1 MRDIG
6 LNVVPP
12 ESECND
18 RNCPFHGVLPVRG
31 QILNGLVENAKMD
44 KTIVISHGFRH
55 LVRKY
60 QRYEKRRNKIPA
72 HLPPCIS
79 VEQGDLVTIAECRP
93 ISKTVHFVVVEKQQ
107 GD

>member
-1 MRDIG
+1 M
-6 LNVVPP
+6 
-12 ESECND
+12 
-18 RNCPFHGVLPVRG
+18 
-31 QILNGLVENAKMD
+31 NGLVESTKMD

-55 LVRKY
+55 LVQKY
-60 QRYEKRRNKIPA
+60 QRYEKRRKKIPA

-79 VEQGDLVTIAECRP
+79 VEKGDLVTIAECRP